1 MELIINKELSDE
13 ESRMV
18 KDAALEIVSY
28 VELIQSY
35 IDKHIE
41 ITEMVHLGLLVD
53 KMEEKTEVFKKVY
66 KLF

>member
-41 ITEMVHLGLLVD
+41 ITEMVHLGLLID
-53 KMEEKTEVFKKVY
+53 KIE
-66 KLF
+66 

>member
-35 IDKHIE
+35 IDKHID